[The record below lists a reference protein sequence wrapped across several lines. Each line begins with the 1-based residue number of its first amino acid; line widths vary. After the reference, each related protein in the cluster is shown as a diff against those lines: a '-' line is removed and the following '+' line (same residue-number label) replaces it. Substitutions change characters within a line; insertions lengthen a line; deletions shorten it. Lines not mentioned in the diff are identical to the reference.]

1 MAFNVSQPEK
11 EIKRGRVRVREKQ
24 TVNGNMKLQTQFLSL
39 SCQHLIRVISHLLD
53 NLRVARGV
61 YAMQAL
67 H

>member
-11 EIKRGRVRVREKQ
+11 EIKREREKQ

-39 SCQHLIRVISHLLD
+39 SCQHLIRVVSHLLD